1 MALRRF
7 WSNDDSL
14 GAFGMRILERFR
26 GVDDLLDLDAV
37 RVALRGSVA
46 APPAANNAAS
56 RIAPAA
62 AGVTPVALSPF
73 AAGDP
78 TLIGASFLSP
88 DSGGSFIVLYQQDDF
103 AHGGGVTIN
112 ADTREIL
119 TGGANDPTDLLSG
132 LDDQLVLG
140 GGLSASLGG
149 AAAGH
154 EQLVLMGG
162 SDYELDSLDADV
174 DAGGNLY
181 VVAQDLGA
189 DNGLVFDGSAESDGR
204 FTFMGGHGADHFT
217 GGSGNDQLLGSG
229 GADSLTGGGGA
240 DTFHYS
246 QASDSS
252 GARYDSILDFQFGT
266 DRIDLPVAVTGFDA
280 AVAAGAL
287 SGASFDADLSAVFG
301 AAALGAG
308 RAAWFTPSG
317 GDLAGQ
323 TFLIVDGNGVAG
335 YQPGEDYVVHMA
347 APPPVDLGVTGFF
360 V

>member
-7 WSNDDSL
+7 WSNDESL
-14 GAFGMRILERFR
+14 GVFGMRILERFR
-26 GVDDLLDLDAV
+26 AVDELLDLDAV
-37 RVALRGSVA
+37 RFALRAPMA
-46 APPAANNAAS
+46 APPAASNAAA
-56 RIAPAA
+56 RITPAA
-62 AGVTPVALSPF
+62 GGVTPIALAPF
-73 AAGDP
+73 AADDP

-88 DSGGSFIVLYQQDDF
+88 ESGGSFIVLYQQDDF
-103 AHGGGVTIN
+103 AHGGGITIN
-112 ADTREIL
+112 ADTREVL
-119 TGGANDPTDLLSG
+119 TGGASDPTDLLSG
-132 LDDQLVLG
+132 HDDQLVIG

-149 AAAGH
+149 AVAGH

-162 SDYELDSLDADV
+162 SDYDLDSLDTDV

-189 DNGLVFDGSAESDGR
+189 GNGLIFDGSAESDGR
-204 FTFMGGHGADHFT
+204 FTFMGGHGDDRFI

-229 GADSLTGGGGA
+229 GADALTGGGGA

-246 QASDSS
+246 QASDST

-280 AVAAGAL
+280 AVAAGTL
-287 SGASFDADLSAVFG
+287 SEASFDADLGAILG
-301 AAALGAG
+301 AASLGAG
-308 RAAWFTPSG
+308 RAAWFTPTG

-323 TFLIVDGNGVAG
+323 TFLVVDGNGIAG
-335 YQPGEDYVVHMA
+335 YQPGQDYVIHMA